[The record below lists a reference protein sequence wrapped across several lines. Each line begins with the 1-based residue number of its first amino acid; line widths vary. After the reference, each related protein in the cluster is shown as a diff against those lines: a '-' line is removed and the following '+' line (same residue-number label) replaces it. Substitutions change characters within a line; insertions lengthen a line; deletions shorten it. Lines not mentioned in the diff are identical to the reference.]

1 MTVQSQDQP
10 RERLLDAA
18 GQVFAEKGFHAAT
31 VREIVQR
38 AQANIAAVNYYFGDK
53 EHLYVEAVRQAGM
66 CCAQRVPMP
75 EWSPDTPPAV
85 KLRDFVRTFLSRV
98 ATGNDPD
105 WQGLLILREMVQP
118 SAACMAFV
126 DQFVR
131 PNCEILHG
139 ILRELL
145 PANVPETKLHMI
157 GFSIV
162 GQCLHY
168 RVARGVIR
176 LLVGDE
182 FDTYDVERL
191 TEHITDFSLA
201 AMGLRPDGRPKGEQS

>member
-1 MTVQSQDQP
+1 MTLQPPDQP

-18 GQVFAEKGFHAAT
+18 GQVFAEKGYHAAT

-38 AQANIAAVNYYFGDK
+38 ADANIAAVNYYFGDK
-53 EHLYVEAVRQAGM
+53 EHLYVEAVRQAGL
-66 CCAQRVPMP
+66 CCAQRAPMP
-75 EWSPDTPPAV
+75 QWAPATPPAS
-85 KLRDFVRTFLSRV
+85 KLRDFIHTFLSRT
-98 ATGNDPD
+98 ATGDDLD
-105 WQGLLILREMVQP
+105 WRGVLILRELVQP

-131 PNCEILHG
+131 PNCEILTG

-145 PANVPETKLHMI
+145 PADVPETRRRLI
-157 GFSIV
+157 AFSII

-201 AMGLRPDGRPKGEQS
+201 GMGLRPDGGPKGEQP